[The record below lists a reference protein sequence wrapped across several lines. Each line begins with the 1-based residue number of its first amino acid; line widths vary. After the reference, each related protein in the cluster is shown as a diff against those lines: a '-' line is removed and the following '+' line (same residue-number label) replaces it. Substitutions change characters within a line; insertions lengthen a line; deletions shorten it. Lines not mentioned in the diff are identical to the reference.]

1 MNEPKFILQCRT
13 RGNSWED
20 SSEWDNAESAI
31 SALDEIRGENKRLG
45 VSEFTSQFRVVQRV
59 EMPMNQL
66 GTNE

>member
-1 MNEPKFILQCRT
+1 MNEPKQFILQCRT

-31 SALDEIRGENKRLG
+31 NALDEVRGENKRLG

-59 EMPMNQL
+59 EMPMKQL
-66 GTNE
+66 GD